1 MDGPT
6 ETELISMEHVLAEM
20 SQWGGRKGDRESKPV
35 DSCGDRFRGAVGCLV
50 HNTPLTFN

>member
-6 ETELISMEHVLAEM
+6 ETELISMEYVLAEM

-50 HNTPLTFN
+50 RNTPLTFN